1 MINADLTE
9 QFGRQ
14 VIRTMTGRIKQT
26 DSIAKKL
33 MRKGREVT
41 FQAAVDTFKRY
52 CRDPRRLFFVM
63 IFTVWQ
69 IM

>member
-41 FQAAVDTFKRY
+41 FQAAVDT
-52 CRDPRRLFFVM
+52 
-63 IFTVWQ
+63 
-69 IM
+69 

>member
-1 MINADLTE
+1 MDVVQAKLKMINADLTE

-33 MRKGREVT
+33 MRKAG
-41 FQAAVDTFKRY
+41 K
-52 CRDPRRLFFVM
+52 
-63 IFTVWQ
+63 
-69 IM
+69 

>member
-1 MINADLTE
+1 
-9 QFGRQ
+9 
-14 VIRTMTGRIKQT
+14 
-26 DSIAKKL
+26 

-41 FQAAVDTFKRY
+41 FQAAVDTLNDIAGIRVV
-52 CRDPRRLFFVM
+52 CFFVM